1 MFDADPELAARYLD
15 HGATSFPKP
24 ACVSRAM
31 VEYIDGCGGTY
42 GRAAYAQAARASRTV
57 YSARQRLARAIGA
70 GDPSRLALTL
80 NATHACNLAIQGLTR
95 PGGTVLVS
103 PLEHNSVM
111 RPLNL
116 MVAERGVCVEVMPA
130 GPDGVVDPERLEPG
144 PQLRL
149 AVVSLVSNVNGARQP
164 IEEIAGRLG
173 EIPLLVDAAQAAG
186 EVPLSVEEQG
196 PDLVAL
202 SGHKGLL
209 GPSGSGALWVRP
221 GLELPPLMPGG
232 TGSRSESTEQPTAM
246 PDSLESGTPNLA
258 GIAGLDAALEFRE
271 QHGPGEAIG
280 LAREAIE
287 RLGELDGVLIHAAD
301 DPARRTSLF
310 SFEIEGLDPG
320 GVAGRLFAESGIA
333 VRAGLHCSPAAHRR
347 LGTFERGGT
356 VRAGFGRFQTSG
368 SVDLLVEAVS
378 RIVKGK

>member
-1 MFDADPELAARYLD
+1 MFDADPELTARYLD

-31 VEYIDGCGGTY
+31 AEYIDGCGGTY
-42 GRAAYAQAARASRTV
+42 GRAAYDQAARASRIV
-57 YSARQRLARAIGA
+57 YSTRQRLARAIGA

-80 NATHACNLAIQGLTR
+80 NATHACNIAIQGLAR

-103 PLEHNSVM
+103 ALEHNSVM
-111 RPLNL
+111 RPSSL
-116 MVAERGVCVEVMPA
+116 MAARRGVRVEVMPA
-130 GPDGVVDPERLEPG
+130 GPDGAVDPERLEPG
-144 PQLRL
+144 PEVCL

-173 EIPLLVDAAQAAG
+173 KIPLLVDAAQAAG
-186 EVPLSVEEQG
+186 EVRLSVEEQG
-196 PDLVAL
+196 LDLVAL

-209 GPSGSGALWVRP
+209 GPSGTGALWVRP
-221 GLELPPLMPGG
+221 GLELPTLLPGG
-232 TGSRSESTEQPTAM
+232 TGSRSESIEQPTAM

-258 GIAGLDAALEFRE
+258 GIAGLDAALEFGE

-287 RLGELDGVLIHAAD
+287 RLGELPGVAIHAAA
-301 DPARRTSLF
+301 DPERRTSLF
-310 SFEIEGLDPG
+310 SFEVEGMDPG
-320 GVAGRLFAESGIA
+320 RVAGRLFAEGRIA
-333 VRAGLHCSPAAHRR
+333 VRAGLHCSPSAHRW

-356 VRAGFGRFQTSG
+356 VRVGFGRFQTSR
-368 SVDLLVEAVS
+368 SVDLLVDAVS
-378 RIVKGK
+378 RIVKGR